1 MQSQTTSSWSSSL
14 QLHKVFRWK
23 IWTEKIWC
31 KSWSNLGESSTER
44 KSMSSGC
51 ALLKGKILQVP
62 QKPLHLSKPTHW
74 SFRRPQIVFQI
85 KILSKQSNKWSRS
98 TKSYNKKKSSRM
110 PHSLSSRSLKTRKV
124 STKTRKVPP
133 LAAIMGWLKSRA
145 TERKSTKDSNFST
158 WYWSHWF
165 LFS

>member
-1 MQSQTTSSWSSSL
+1 
-14 QLHKVFRWK
+14 
-23 IWTEKIWC
+23 
-31 KSWSNLGESSTER
+31 
-44 KSMSSGC
+44 MSSGC

-165 LFS
+165 LFSWVSASKSMLEERVDICEKKKNKNSRTKNELAKNEKL